1 MVDEGNEREFK
12 LGYELGW
19 NAAIRYI
26 REQMLG
32 SDRLNLIEASYNAQ
46 YGRPVE
52 EVLVQ
57 LAEEAEV

>member
-1 MVDEGNEREFK
+1 MVDEWNEREFK

-26 REQMLG
+26 REQMYG
-32 SDRLNLIEASYNAQ
+32 SDSLKLIEARYNAQ

-52 EVLVQ
+52 EALAQ